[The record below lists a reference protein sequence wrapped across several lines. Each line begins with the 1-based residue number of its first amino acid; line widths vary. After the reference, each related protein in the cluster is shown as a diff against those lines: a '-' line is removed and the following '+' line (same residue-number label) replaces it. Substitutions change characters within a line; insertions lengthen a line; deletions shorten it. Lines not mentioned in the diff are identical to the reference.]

1 MDKMFIVHHPT
12 GRVRKGT
19 GVTADFTKKLV
30 QKFPERNEKILS
42 YYCRLRNGIRIREMN
57 AKRLAP
63 KRGRGT
69 LRNRRKLSEY

>member
-1 MDKMFIVHHPT
+1 M
-12 GRVRKGT
+12 G
-19 GVTADFTKKLV
+19 
-30 QKFPERNEKILS
+30 
-42 YYCRLRNGIRIREMN
+42 REMN